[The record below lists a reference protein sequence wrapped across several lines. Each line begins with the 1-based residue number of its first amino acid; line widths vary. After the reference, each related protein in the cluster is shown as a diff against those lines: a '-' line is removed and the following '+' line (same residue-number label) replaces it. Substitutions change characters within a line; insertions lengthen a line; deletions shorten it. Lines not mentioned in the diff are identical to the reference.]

1 MFKKRL
7 MCIVSFFLLLAS
19 IALVAGSLVPRQG
32 AHAMRFSANAAASP
46 TSGGT
51 GDAATDSFGRTIA
64 SGWGSADTGGW
75 WSVVGSPWSWSVSPG
90 AGSVNIGAGGEER
103 AYLSSFK
110 IQDVD
115 IVEKV
120 VLPRCNGNTNCDAF
134 VLGRYSPAYTPT

>member
-7 MCIVSFFLLLAS
+7 TCIVSFFLLMAS
-19 IALVAGSLVPRQG
+19 TALVAGSLVPRQP
-32 AHAMRFSANAAASP
+32 AHAMKFSGNVATTP

-51 GDAATDSFGRTIA
+51 GGAATDSFQRTIA
-64 SGWGSADTGGW
+64 SGWGSSDTGGW
-75 WSVVGSPWSWSVSPG
+75 WTVVGSPWSWSVSPG
-90 AGSVNIGAGGEER
+90 VGPVNVGANGEER

-120 VLPRCNGNTNCDAF
+120 VLT
-134 VLGRYSPAYTPT
+134 